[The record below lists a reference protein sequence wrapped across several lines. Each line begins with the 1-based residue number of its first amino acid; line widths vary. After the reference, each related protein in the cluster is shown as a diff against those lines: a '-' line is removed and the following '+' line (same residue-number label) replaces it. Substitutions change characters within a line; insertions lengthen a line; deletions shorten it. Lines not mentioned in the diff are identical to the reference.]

1 MGEAPEVQ
9 ESDAEDPT
17 SIKGRQRVL
26 KYVFAACLSFVSWQ
40 ELSAKDFKDNEWL
53 SCVLRAQEMVRYIHG
68 KGMPDDALAI
78 MYQLREAYDAT
89 QSTNRV

>member
-1 MGEAPEVQ
+1 MGEAQAEQ
-9 ESDAEDPT
+9 ESDAKNST
-17 SIKGRQRVL
+17 SIKERQRIL
-26 KYVFAACLSFVSWQ
+26 KYVFASCLSFVSWQ
-40 ELSAKDFKDNEWL
+40 ELAAKDYDEKQWL
-53 SCVLRAQEMVRYIHG
+53 SCTHRAQEMVRYIHG